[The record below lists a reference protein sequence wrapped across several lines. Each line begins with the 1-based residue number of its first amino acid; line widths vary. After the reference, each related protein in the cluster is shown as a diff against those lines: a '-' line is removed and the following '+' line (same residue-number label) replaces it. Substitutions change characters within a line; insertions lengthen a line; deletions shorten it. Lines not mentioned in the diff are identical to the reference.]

1 MYISFFGRQNLS
13 AHADIIVWKSFWIR
27 HWPLYQISIPS
38 VKARFNYLSQVFF
51 SKVVLKICRK
61 HPCQSAIWTTPS
73 LRHAWNYCIFRL
85 VKSAKNLGATT
96 SLQKHLGH
104 HGWLS
109 RKVFQVISSKSQ
121 KYLFA
126 EMVTVNLQQIFV
138 KGLFKISSG
147 SFKILQISGILK
159 LAPETWNL
167 EHAHLAPDTCA
178 PDTWNLTPAHL
189 APAFRTCTKWPSY
202 RGGRL
207 NRLDCNALS

>member
-1 MYISFFGRQNLS
+1 MHISFFGRQNS
-13 AHADIIVWKSFWIR
+13 GAHAGITVWKSFWIL

-38 VKARFNYLSQVFF
+38 IKARFNYISQVFF
-51 SKVVLKICRK
+51 LKVFQKICRK
-61 HPCQSAIWTTPS
+61 HPCQSAIWTTAS
-73 LRHAWNYCIFRL
+73 FRHGWI
-85 VKSAKNLGATT
+85 T

-126 EMVTVNLQQIFV
+126 EMGTVNFQQIFV
-138 KGLFKISSG
+138 SSG

-159 LAPETWNL
+159 LAPDTWNL
-167 EHAHLAPDTCA
+167 EHAHLAP
-178 PDTWNLTPAHL
+178 
-189 APAFRTCTKWPSY
+189 AFRTCTEWSSY

-207 NRLDCNALS
+207 NKVDCNALS